1 MKITVETYVPAPLDW
16 VWRAWTTADDIVRWN
31 AVTDDWHTTTAVD
44 LRVGGTFSSRM
55 EAKDG
60 SMGLDFAA
68 EEAGVRVRETLDAEA
83 TNPMELQRQGWQA
96 ILDNFGRYVEA
107 GWWAA
112 LPAGRADLIR
122 RIVAFRV
129 NDVTVAARARRK

>member
-1 MKITVETYVPAPLDW
+1 MC
-16 VWRAWTTADDIVRWN
+16 
-31 AVTDDWHTTTAVD
+31 
-44 LRVGGTFSSRM
+44 
-55 EAKDG
+55 
-60 SMGLDFAA
+60 
-68 EEAGVRVRETLDAEA
+68 ETLDAEA